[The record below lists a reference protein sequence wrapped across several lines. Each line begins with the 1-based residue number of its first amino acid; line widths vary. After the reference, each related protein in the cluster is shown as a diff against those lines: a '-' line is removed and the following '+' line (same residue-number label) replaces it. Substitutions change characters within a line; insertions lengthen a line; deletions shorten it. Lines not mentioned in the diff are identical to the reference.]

1 MPSTKAYILALGL
14 SLLLSGCSML
24 PQKSGE
30 ASPDSASGTAAAK
43 VSSAL
48 EREYAAALQSMR
60 DGKTDKAKKQFQQL
74 ADENP
79 KLAGPLTNLGIIQLK
94 ESDLTGAEHS
104 FRDAIKRNPK
114 NAQAHNELGVA
125 LRLQGRFQEAEAA
138 YQAALAAEPVYRLA
152 HRNLGILY
160 DLYLA
165 KPQAALDHYRVCR
178 KLADSED
185 TEIEGWIA
193 DLERRINKAK

>member
-1 MPSTKAYILALGL
+1 MPLTKTYTFALCL
-14 SLLLSGCSML
+14 SLLLSGCSMM

-30 ASPDSASGTAAAK
+30 TSPDNAGGTAKAK

-48 EREYAAALQSMR
+48 ERKYAAARQSMR
-60 DGKTDKAKKQFQQL
+60 DGKTEQAKKQLQRL
-74 ADENP
+74 AQENP
-79 KLAGPLTNLGIIQLK
+79 KLAGPLTNLGIIQLN
-94 ESDLTGAEHS
+94 ENDLAGAEHS

-114 NAQAHNELGVA
+114 SAQAHNQLGVA

-138 YQAALAAEPVYRLA
+138 YQAALEAEPVYSLA

-165 KPQAALDHYRVCR
+165 KPKEALAHYRVCQ
-178 KLADSED
+178 KLAGSED
-185 TEIEGWIA
+185 KEIEGWII
-193 DLERRINKAK
+193 DLERRVKAK